1 MTETI
6 QAPPLIQ
13 ASLRIAAGG
22 RIVIPANIRSQL
34 KLDVGTE
41 VVMTVKDG
49 QAILMNKKEARRQ
62 ALEQARELVRR
73 YVPAGV
79 SLSEELMAER
89 KREFENE

>member
-1 MTETI
+1 MAETI
-6 QAPPLIQ
+6 QAPPIQ
-13 ASLRIAAGG
+13 ASLRIAEGG

-34 KLDVGTE
+34 KLEVGTE

-49 QAILMNKKEARRQ
+49 QAILMSKKEARRQ
-62 ALEQARELVRR
+62 ACERMREFVRR
-73 YVPAGV
+73 HVPAGV